1 MKYVF
6 LGDIHFRDDKEYFRA
21 TSEEFLNWYKD
32 WELNIEENYLFLLGD
47 LVESALLTGTVADFL
62 EKFAVYSK
70 FKEVHICVGNH
81 DIRKF
86 NDENQLAYEFYRNK
100 ENFHVY
106 DEISK
111 VEVEGKK
118 FLMLPYFKGTNFY
131 GYTMSDYYGNL
142 YKDEV
147 YKEHFDAVLGH
158 FNEESIIF
166 GSSSD
171 CVKNLEK
178 LDSDRIILGHIHT
191 RYIRYLY
198 WFGVCRKKE

>member
-86 NDENQLAYEFYRNK
+86 NDENQLAYEFYFGDFIIDMEIFLVSVEFICQLILIIK
-100 ENFHVY
+100 LSDIMITYTDMNF
-106 DEISK
+106 
-111 VEVEGKK
+111 
-118 FLMLPYFKGTNFY
+118 
-131 GYTMSDYYGNL
+131 
-142 YKDEV
+142 
-147 YKEHFDAVLGH
+147 
-158 FNEESIIF
+158 
-166 GSSSD
+166 
-171 CVKNLEK
+171 LE
-178 LDSDRIILGHIHT
+178 L
-191 RYIRYLY
+191 
-198 WFGVCRKKE
+198 